1 MTTKYNN
8 ECYFLMKGKE
18 QHACGILKSFY
29 NEKDNSCG
37 ACPFFKTREEYMKGF
52 KNVKYR

>member
-1 MTTKYNN
+1 MTKYND

-29 NEKDNSCG
+29 KDNSCG
-37 ACPFFKTREEYMKGF
+37 GCPFFKTREEYAKGF
-52 KNVKYR
+52 KNVRYR